1 MRRMFL
7 LLAVMGA
14 MLALGASSAVAQPQ
28 EVTATGV
35 LEPAPPL
42 APDPTPTYAITDEA
56 TSARY
61 DLISGFVDLEPYVGQ
76 RVFIRGAPVPG
87 PGDPNRPPLLNV
99 TEVVPL
105 GAGAGE
111 GPTPATGGPSLLL
124 LSIGA
129 LAVGSG
135 VLVAAGTAVLRR
147 SRQ

>member
-1 MRRMFL
+1 MRRTFL
-7 LLAVMGA
+7 LLAVLGS
-14 MLALGASSAVAQPQ
+14 MLVLGAGSAVAQPQ

-35 LEPAPPL
+35 LEPAPL
-42 APDPTPTYAITDEA
+42 HAPDPTPTYAITDEA

-76 RVFIRGAPVPG
+76 RVFIRGEPVPG

-105 GAGAGE
+105 GAGAG
-111 GPTPATGGPSLLL
+111 GGQMPATGGPSLLL

-135 VLVAAGTAVLRR
+135 VLVAAGTTVLRR

>member
-1 MRRMFL
+1 MRRTFL
-7 LLAVMGA
+7 LLAVLGS
-14 MLALGASSAVAQPQ
+14 MLALGAGSAVAQPQ
-28 EVTATGV
+28 EFTATGI
-35 LEPAPPL
+35 LEPAPPY

-61 DLISGFVDLEPYVGQ
+61 DLISGFLVLDQYVGQ

-105 GAGAGE
+105 GAGAGG

-129 LAVGSG
+129 LAMGSG

>member
-7 LLAVMGA
+7 LLAMMGA
-14 MLALGASSAVAQPQ
+14 LLALGAGSAVAQPQ
-28 EVTATGV
+28 EFTATGV
-35 LEPAPPL
+35 LEPAPPH

-61 DLISGFVDLEPYVGQ
+61 DLISGFLDLDQHVGQ

-99 TEVVPL
+99 TEVVAL
-105 GAGAGE
+105 GAGAGG
-111 GPTPATGGPSLLL
+111 GPTPPTGGPSLLL

-129 LAVGSG
+129 LAMGSG
-135 VLVAAGTAVLRR
+135 VLVAAGTVVLRR
-147 SRQ
+147 RRQ